1 MNDNDVGYNVEDVEY
16 NGDEQL
22 LQRKGRLY
30 INRRWVLRLVLGV
43 VLALVAIF
51 FLARAIHWGTAV
63 TYLEQMVP
71 GWALLAVFSVIL
83 NNLCKALRWRLLFPP
98 DHPLPQR
105 RDVFGALMA
114 GQMLNFLLP
123 LRSGDISRAYF
134 MGRRRGAS
142 TASAAGTIGA
152 EKVIDLTITGLLVAL
167 VLPYVVLPA
176 WVGTANR
183 GVYIGAA
190 FGLVLWAGVFAA
202 LPWMQRR
209 LAALG
214 RRWPTLAY
222 ASGLLSRLLDGLKA
236 LRHRQRLPG
245 LVWWSAG
252 AWIFGLL
259 TNLLLFQAL
268 GIPATLLN
276 AALVLLFI
284 LGGVSVPLAPAQIGV
299 FEGMAVLA
307 LSITGV
313 PPEQSLAFAIVLH
326 IIVLGVP
333 MIIGLPYIWR
343 QT

>member
-1 MNDNDVGYNVEDVEY
+1 MASVTEVN
-16 NGDEQL
+16 
-22 LQRKGRLY
+22 KGRSSSPW
-30 INRRWVLRLVLGV
+30 RWVVRLILGII
-43 VLALVAIF
+43 LAGIAVY
-51 FLARAIHWGTAV
+51 FLARTIHWGTAV
-63 TYLEQMVP
+63 TYLREMTP
-71 GWALLAVFSVIL
+71 GWALLAVVCVVF

-98 DHPLPQR
+98 DQTLPR
-105 RDVFGALMA
+105 RSNVFGALMA

-134 MGRRRGAS
+134 MGRHRGAS

-167 VLPYVVLPA
+167 VLPYVVVPA
-176 WVGTANR
+176 WIGTANR
-183 GVYIGAA
+183 GVFVGAA
-190 FGLVLWAGVFAA
+190 AGLVLWVGVFAA

-214 RRWPTLAY
+214 RRWPTLATM
-222 ASGLLSRLLDGLKA
+222 SGLLSRLLDGLEA
-236 LRHRQRLPG
+236 LRHRKRLPG
-245 LVWWSAG
+245 LLWWSAG
-252 AWIFGLL
+252 AWAFAIL
-259 TNLLLFQAL
+259 TNLFLLHAF

-276 AALVLLFI
+276 AVLVVLFI

-307 LSITGV
+307 LSLTGV
-313 PPEQSLAFAIVLH
+313 PPAQSLAFAIVLH

-333 MIIGLPYIWR
+333 MIIGLPWIWR

>member
-1 MNDNDVGYNVEDVEY
+1 MTMATATDAK
-16 NGDEQL
+16 
-22 LQRKGRLY
+22 KGRLSA
-30 INRRWVLRLVLGV
+30 NRRWALRLVLGII
-43 VLALVAIF
+43 LAGIAIY
-51 FLARAIHWGTAV
+51 FLARTIHWGTAV
-63 TYLEQMVP
+63 AYLRQMAV
-71 GWALLAVFSVIL
+71 GWALLAVGSVVL
-83 NNLCKALRWRLLFPP
+83 NNLCKAQRWRLLFPP
-98 DHPLPQR
+98 GDPLPRR

-134 MGRRRGAS
+134 MGRHRGAS

-176 WVGTANR
+176 WIGTANR
-183 GVYIGAA
+183 GVFLGAVA
-190 FGLVLWAGVFAA
+190 GLVLWVGVFAA
-202 LPWMQRR
+202 LPWMQRT
-209 LAALG
+209 LASLG

-222 ASGLLSRLLDGLKA
+222 ASGLVSRLLDGLQA

-245 LVWWSAG
+245 LLAWSIGVWLFAMS
-252 AWIFGLL
+252 
-259 TNLLLFQAL
+259 TNLLLFQAF

-307 LSITGV
+307 LSLTGV
-313 PPEQSLAFAIVLH
+313 PAEQSLAFAIVLH

-333 MIIGLPYIWR
+333 MAIGMPWIWR